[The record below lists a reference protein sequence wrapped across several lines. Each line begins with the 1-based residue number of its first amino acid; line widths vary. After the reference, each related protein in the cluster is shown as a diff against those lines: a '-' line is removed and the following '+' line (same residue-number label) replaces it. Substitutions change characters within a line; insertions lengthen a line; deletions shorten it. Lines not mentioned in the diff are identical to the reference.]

1 MIPAHPL
8 RNFEVQKYYD
18 NEPRF
23 NAVYS
28 RDNLSKRIKDGT
40 YVKNLDE
47 YADVGTHW
55 ISLYVEDIEITY
67 CGSFAVEYVPK
78 EIEKLMEH

>member
-1 MIPAHPL
+1 MI
-8 RNFEVQKYYD
+8 K
-18 NEPRF
+18 

-55 ISLYVEDIEITY
+55 ICLYVEDIEITY
-67 CGSFAVEYVPK
+67 YGSFAVEYVPK